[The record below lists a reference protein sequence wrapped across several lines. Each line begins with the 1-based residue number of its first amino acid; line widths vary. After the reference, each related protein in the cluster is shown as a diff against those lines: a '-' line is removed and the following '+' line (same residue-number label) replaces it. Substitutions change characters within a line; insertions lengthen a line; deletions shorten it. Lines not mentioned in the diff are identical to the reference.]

1 MKKSIAALLIVMM
14 LFTLSVGW
22 AEEAD
27 REPTCEW
34 NVLIYLCG
42 TDLESI
48 EQAAS
53 LNLKGIAEATAN
65 ESVNILIQTGGTKE
79 WHSQDNIGVEFAND
93 RLQRWAYG
101 KDGFTL
107 VDEAEDACMSHADTL
122 SDFIKWAGEKYPAK
136 KNMLLLW
143 DHGGGSLSGM
153 IVDEN
158 YGNTIMPVYA
168 LERALRDGGVHFD
181 LILTDMCLMASL
193 EMCQAVAPYADYLA
207 ASEEVM
213 AGDGTCYSKWVSYLY
228 ERPECSAVQL
238 AKRICDLTQQFYGEK
253 DDRDT
258 MGMFTMSV
266 IDLSKTE
273 ALAAAF
279 NAFIHEV
286 AGLTQDPEALYKYAR
301 ATYYTENYM
310 AREMYDL
317 FDLTRRAINGGI
329 SPKTA
334 HAVQDAIEDAVVYNL
349 RSSSHMYSHGL
360 SVFNALN
367 KDALTLDHFAR
378 TSKNAEHLA
387 YLDSVNPKWDAP
399 DWVFEKTERLPELNR
414 VHYLIKPAVS
424 YSEDGGKVWLTL
436 ETGEDASASFS
447 YELMQKDAKTGVMYS
462 LGRSGDL
469 APEVDEETGVVKYVA
484 GFDGT
489 WPTLGGMPQYM
500 EIADDTE
507 AYVLYN
513 VPVIYSD
520 NVLQMRVKKD
530 YPVKDDQGNETQT
543 QFEIQGL
550 WNQLDSHTGLAGR
563 DVYPMPEIE
572 GEKIRLC
579 RVLYSKELDK
589 VADHI
594 PVKEMTLARSMR
606 ITREKL
612 PAGEY
617 LMRFVIN
624 DVFGNVHYTKDMFP
638 VKWDGRRVTYPEAR

>member
-1 MKKSIAALLIVMM
+1 
-14 LFTLSVGW
+14 
-22 AEEAD
+22 
-27 REPTCEW
+27 
-34 NVLIYLCG
+34 
-42 TDLESI
+42 
-48 EQAAS
+48 
-53 LNLKGIAEATAN
+53 
-65 ESVNILIQTGGTKE
+65 
-79 WHSQDNIGVEFAND
+79 
-93 RLQRWAYG
+93 
-101 KDGFTL
+101 
-107 VDEAEDACMSHADTL
+107 
-122 SDFIKWAGEKYPAK
+122 
-136 KNMLLLW
+136 
-143 DHGGGSLSGM
+143 
-153 IVDEN
+153 
-158 YGNTIMPVYA
+158 
-168 LERALRDGGVHFD
+168 
-181 LILTDMCLMASL
+181 
-193 EMCQAVAPYADYLA
+193 
-207 ASEEVM
+207 
-213 AGDGTCYSKWVSYLY
+213 VSYLY

-329 SPKTA
+329 SSKTA

-424 YSEDGGKVWLTL
+424 YSEDGGRVWLTL

-447 YELMQKDAKTGVMYS
+447 YELMQRDAKTGVMYS

-489 WPTLGGMPQYM
+489 WPTLGGIPQYM

-520 NVLQMRVKKD
+520 DVLQMRVKKD

-572 GEKIRLC
+572 GKKIRLC
-579 RVLYSKELDK
+579 RVVYSQELDR

-594 PVKEMTLARSMR
+594 PEKEMTLARTMR

-617 LMRFVIN
+617 LMRFVVN
-624 DVFGNVHYTKDMFP
+624 DVFGNVHYTKNMFP
-638 VKWDGRRVTYPEAR
+638 VKWDGKRVTYPEAR